1 MNSKERADMR
11 IMWRTGCL
19 VNGFVNP
26 DYLKTMRRR
35 EQKAQ
40 GLKKPENK
48 KSHNN
53 EARSIAKSSSSAE
66 LFYFTTQIYLIYPHI
81 T

>member
-35 EQKAQ
+35 EQNQ
-40 GLKKPENK
+40 ELKKTGEQEV
-48 KSHNN
+48 S
-53 EARSIAKSSSSAE
+53 
-66 LFYFTTQIYLIYPHI
+66 Q
-81 T
+81 